1 MNIPSQADF
10 QVTEVRDPGSDQLS
24 LPLVGVGGG

>member
-1 MNIPSQADF
+1 MNVPSQADF
-10 QVTEVRDPGSDQLS
+10 QVTEARDPGSNQLS